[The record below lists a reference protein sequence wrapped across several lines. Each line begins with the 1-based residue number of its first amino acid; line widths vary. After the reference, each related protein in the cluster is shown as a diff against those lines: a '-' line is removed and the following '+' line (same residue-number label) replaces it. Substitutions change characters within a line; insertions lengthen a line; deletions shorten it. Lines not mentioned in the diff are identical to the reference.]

1 MVMKK
6 ISLIFSI
13 TVLFCGCYKT
23 PNTDQLY
30 SQFIVLTNYDSAISF
45 KNYKTFVLPPYV
57 GLISNSSS
65 DTILDPKYGDT
76 ILNQIRVNLQ
86 NRGYTEVSNNH
97 QADLGVGVTALKEV
111 TLVTGWY
118 PGSWWGY
125 PGWGGCY
132 WYYCGWYPW
141 YPAYYPTYVYQTG
154 SLVVE
159 LVDLKNV
166 DHPDN
171 RLDVIWTNW
180 NGGALGSS
188 STNLQ
193 NALNSINQAF
203 IQSPYISAQ

>member
-1 MVMKK
+1 MKK
-6 ISLIFSI
+6 I
-13 TVLFCGCYKT
+13 LFGIIIIAMSAGCYKS
-23 PNTDQLY
+23 PNTDQL
-30 SQFIVLTNYDSAISF
+30 SSGLVVLTNYDSGIQF
-45 KNYKTFVLPPYV
+45 NGYKTFVLPPYV

-65 DTILDPKYGDT
+65 DTILDPQHGDT
-76 ILNQIRVNLQ
+76 ILNEIKTNLE
-86 NRGYTEVSNNH
+86 NRGYTEVPNDH
-97 QADLGVGVTALKEV
+97 EADIGVGVTALKEV

-141 YPAYYPTYVYQTG
+141 YPPYYPTYVYQTG

-166 DHPDN
+166 DKPGDK
-171 RLDVIWTNW
+171 LDVIWTNW

-188 STNLQ
+188 ATNLQ
-193 NALNSINQAF
+193 NALNAINQAF
-203 IQSPYISAQ
+203 VQSPYIKAQ